1 MNTAFVEHGEGEC
14 GICYHRVDDGPF
26 TIMAGQRGA
35 PGRSGE
41 GAGTTYTWNQSIALS
56 TWTIPHNLDRFPSV
70 TVTDNLGRRVEPDV
84 TYISNDIVQVT
95 HGIPFAGVAYL
106 N

>member
-1 MNTAFVEHGEGEC
+1 VNSAFVVRGSTGCLIRREYGGS
-14 GICYHRVDDGPF
+14 F

-35 PGRSGE
+35 PGKS
-41 GAGTTYTWNQSIALS
+41 GAGASSTFVWPQNIPLT

-70 TVTDNLGRRVEPDV
+70 TVTDGQGRQVEPDI
-84 TYISNDIVQVT
+84 TYVSSDIVQVT

>member
-14 GICYHRVDDGPF
+14 GICYHREDSSPI

-35 PGRSGE
+35 PGKS
-41 GAGTTYTWNQSIALS
+41 GAGASSTYTWNQATALS
-56 TWTIPHNLDRFPSV
+56 VWTIPHNLDRFPSV
-70 TVTDNLGRRVEPDV
+70 TITDLLGQRVEPDV
-84 TYISNDIVQVT
+84 KYVSSDIIQIT

>member
-1 MNTAFVEHGEGEC
+1 MNSAFVVRGESGCLVRREY
-14 GICYHRVDDGPF
+14 GGGF

-70 TVTDNLGRRVEPDV
+70 TVTDDLGRRVEPDV